1 MWLHENNPIYNN
13 INVDRDWLEDLPEDN
28 VPTELLS
35 IMREGDK
42 KDLLEREQ
50 GSYVNLDVNSEHTK
64 VTNED
69 TGLEN
74 KSKLKKLKKITTEIK
89 DD

>member
-1 MWLHENNPIYNN
+1 
-13 INVDRDWLEDLPEDN
+13 LEDLPEDN

-74 KSKLKKLKKITTEIK
+74 KS
-89 DD
+89 

>member
-1 MWLHENNPIYNN
+1 
-13 INVDRDWLEDLPEDN
+13 LEDLPEDN